1 MKEHEALVEKLRF
14 DLKGNAADILAEKLK
29 DMIISGEVEP
39 GYLFPS
45 ENIFCEQLCV
55 SRSTLREAYKALES
69 TGFISRNK
77 GHGTVVNDYSA
88 IFQSAP
94 FSTSV
99 KMSDIDDIM
108 DFREMVESEL
118 AKLAAER
125 ATGENIA
132 SMEAAL
138 ERMVN
143 NASSISKLTY
153 YDTRFHME
161 IANASGNT
169 LMISTMKN
177 VEAAFSKGMYS
188 AFHIDT
194 DENIQQAIKYHTMIL
209 DAIKAKDSAMA
220 QDLMRQHIRS
230 VVHRL
235 GVHRTAKSTS
245 AFTHY

>member
-1 MKEHEALVEKLRF
+1 
-14 DLKGNAADILAEKLK
+14 
-29 DMIISGEVEP
+29 
-39 GYLFPS
+39 
-45 ENIFCEQLCV
+45 
-55 SRSTLREAYKALES
+55 
-69 TGFISRNK
+69 
-77 GHGTVVNDYSA
+77 
-88 IFQSAP
+88 
-94 FSTSV
+94 
-99 KMSDIDDIM
+99 
-108 DFREMVESEL
+108 MVESEL

>member
-1 MKEHEALVEKLRF
+1 
-14 DLKGNAADILAEKLK
+14 
-29 DMIISGEVEP
+29 
-39 GYLFPS
+39 
-45 ENIFCEQLCV
+45 
-55 SRSTLREAYKALES
+55 
-69 TGFISRNK
+69 
-77 GHGTVVNDYSA
+77 
-88 IFQSAP
+88 
-94 FSTSV
+94 
-99 KMSDIDDIM
+99 MSDIDDIM

-194 DENIQQAIKYHTMIL
+194 DENIQQAIPISYYDIGCNKGKRFCYGSGSDEAAYTQCR
-209 DAIKAKDSAMA
+209 A
-220 QDLMRQHIRS
+220 
-230 VVHRL
+230 
-235 GVHRTAKSTS
+235 
-245 AFTHY
+245 

>member
-1 MKEHEALVEKLRF
+1 MATKGSRRYAYSKTHNRNSPAGLKSFFYLVKE
-14 DLKGNAADILAEKLK
+14 
-29 DMIISGEVEP
+29 MIS
-39 GYLFPS
+39 
-45 ENIFCEQLCV
+45 
-55 SRSTLREAYKALES
+55 
-69 TGFISRNK
+69 
-77 GHGTVVNDYSA
+77 
-88 IFQSAP
+88 
-94 FSTSV
+94 
-99 KMSDIDDIM
+99 
-108 DFREMVESEL
+108 
-118 AKLAAER
+118 
-125 ATGENIA
+125 
-132 SMEAAL
+132 
-138 ERMVN
+138 
-143 NASSISKLTY
+143 
-153 YDTRFHME
+153 
-161 IANASGNT
+161 SGNT